1 MGMERRAERKDETRT
16 MAAANAKKPKGGA
29 DDCLA
34 MEDPVSKADLM
45 AAVLTREN
53 LQCAW
58 EQVRANHG
66 APGID
71 GMTVEEFPDF
81 VRSLEWR
88 TVKKRL
94 EDGTYR
100 PQPVRRV
107 YIPKASGGQRPLG
120 IPTVL
125 DRVIQQALAQVLGPL
140 FEPGFS
146 RFSYGFRPRRG
157 AHDAVR
163 QAREYRKQ
171 GYKVAVDCDLAKF
184 FDTVNFDVLM
194 CRVSAKVP
202 DLQVRQ
208 LIWRYLRAGVME
220 NGQLKPT
227 EQGVPQGGPLSPL
240 LANIML
246 HDLDMELEKR
256 GHKFVRYA
264 DDFLVLVKSERA
276 GQRVMNSLTRFL
288 NKVLRLGVNPT
299 KSKVAKLDQCRF
311 LGFTF
316 RGKKIVWSE
325 KSLAQFK
332 RRIREL
338 TGRSWGVSM
347 DYRLQKLSEYIRGW
361 MAYFAL
367 SEHYSPVPDLD
378 EWIRRRLR
386 MCYWKQ
392 WRRCRKRVG
401 ELLRLGVSKAWA
413 IPVALSRK
421 SYWHLSRTM
430 ATQWGMNDAWLE
442 SQGLVSVRTLWIA
455 FHYPAASQS
464 GKRAAS
470 R

>member
-1 MGMERRAERKDETRT
+1 MTAD
-16 MAAANAKKPKGGA
+16 AVKKPKGGA
-29 DDCLA
+29 SGCLDRDNPA
-34 MEDPVSKADLM
+34 SKADLM
-45 AAVLTREN
+45 ARVLTREN
-53 LQCAW
+53 LQRAW

-71 GMTVEEFPDF
+71 GMTVEAFPDF
-81 VRSLEWR
+81 VCSPQWV
-88 TVKKRL
+88 TVKESLRRGRYQPK
-94 EDGTYR
+94 
-100 PQPVRRV
+100 PVRRV

-140 FEPGFS
+140 FESGFS
-146 RFSYGFRPRRG
+146 RFSYGFRPRRS

-163 QAREYRKQ
+163 QARAYLKE
-171 GYKVAVDCDLAKF
+171 GYTVAVDCDLAKF
-184 FDTVNFDVLM
+184 FDTVNFDVLI

-202 DLQVRQ
+202 DLQVRR
-208 LIWRYLRAGVME
+208 LIWRYLRAGVVE
-220 NGQLKPT
+220 NGQKSPT

-276 GQRVMNSLTRFL
+276 GQRVMESLTRFL
-288 NKVLRLGVNPT
+288 NKVLRLTVNPT

-316 RGKKIVWSE
+316 RRKKIVWSE

-332 RRIREL
+332 RRVKEL

-347 DYRLQKLSEYIRGW
+347 EYRLQKLSEYLRGW

-367 SEHYSPVPDLD
+367 SEYYSPVPGLD
-378 EWIRRRLR
+378 EWIRRRVR

-401 ELLRLGVSKAWA
+401 ELLKLGVSKNWA
-413 IPVALSRK
+413 ISVAISRK
-421 SYWHLSRTM
+421 SYWRLSRTM

-442 SQGLVSVRTLWIA
+442 SQGLVSVRDLWIA
-455 FHYPAASQS
+455 YHYPACSRPAGGRAGPAASQS
-464 GKRAAS
+464 G
-470 R
+470 

>member
-1 MGMERRAERKDETRT
+1 MGMERRAERKDKTEPMT
-16 MAAANAKKPKGGA
+16 AAKAMKPNGGA
-29 DDCLA
+29 DDCLDRGDSGL
-34 MEDPVSKADLM
+34 EADLM
-45 AAVLTREN
+45 RQALTREN
-53 LQCAW
+53 LQRAW

-71 GMTVEEFPDF
+71 GMTVEAFPDF
-81 VRSLEWR
+81 VRSPQWAQ
-88 TVKKRL
+88 VKDALHK
-94 EDGTYR
+94 GTYR

-107 YIPKASGGQRPLG
+107 YIPKADGGQRPLG
-120 IPTVL
+120 IPCVL

-163 QAREYRKQ
+163 QVQAYRKQ
-171 GYKVAVDCDLAKF
+171 GYTVAADLDLARF
-184 FDTVNFDVLM
+184 FDSVNFDVLM
-194 CRVSAKVP
+194 RRVAAKVS
-202 DLQVRQ
+202 DRQVLR
-208 LIWRYLRAGVME
+208 LVWRYLRAGVVE
-220 NGQLKPT
+220 DGKWSPT
-227 EQGVPQGGPLSPL
+227 EKGVPQGGPLSPL
-240 LANIML
+240 LANIVL
-246 HDLDMELEKR
+246 HDLDTELEKR
-256 GHKFVRYA
+256 GHKFARYA
-264 DDFLVLVKSERA
+264 DDFLVLVRSERA
-276 GQRVMNSLTRFL
+276 GQRVMASLTRFL
-288 NKVLRLGVNPT
+288 EKRLRLTVNPT

-325 KSLAQFK
+325 KSLARFQH
-332 RRIREL
+332 RVREL

-347 DYRLQKLSEYIRGW
+347 DYRLQKLSEFLRGW

-367 SEHYSPVPDLD
+367 SELYNPVPDLD
-378 EWIRRRLR
+378 EWIRRRVR

-392 WRRCRKRVG
+392 WRRCRKRVR
-401 ELLRLGVSKAWA
+401 ELLKLGVSPNCA
-413 IPVALSRK
+413 IPTALSRK
-421 SYWHLSRTM
+421 SYWHMARTL
-430 ATQWGMNDAWLE
+430 ATQSGMTNAWLE

-464 GKRAAS
+464 GRRGAT